1 MTKFSKK
8 SGQIAKKFEKFAHKT
23 SEKSKEHIKSNIFGR
38 FRHVLEVRLL
48 IFEWVL
54 LVSAIIFL
62 AVIQSIWYR
71 NSYQTSA
78 FVSGGSY
85 SEATLGD
92 IKSLNPLFA
101 TTNSEKTAARLLFAP
116 LFSVDTAGYL
126 ENHLA
131 SSISRNESGKVWTV
145 KLRENLK
152 WSDGHSLTAD
162 DVIYTFSIINDQ
174 AVKSIYADSFSTT
187 TVQKVDDLTV
197 TFTLPTIFV
206 DFPTTLTVPILPAHI
221 LAEVP
226 AALLPEHTF
235 SLNPVTSGPFNY
247 DYFQQSGT
255 SQTLI
260 LAKNPKYFRGEP
272 MLSRFII
279 QTYPTEAA
287 IQAAVRAHEVSAT
300 AALDHSFSNIPSD
313 IYQKNATVN
322 RGAFAFLNTQ
332 SATLSDVRMRRALR
346 VALDQSEI
354 RSILGISLSLDY
366 PILTSQVELTFPN
379 LPEPSDETALE
390 LLNAVGYTQQT
401 TEDGTKILMK
411 GEARAEL
418 IVATIDAGYLSDY
431 ANQISDRLTALGF
444 SVTLNVLEPTESQI
458 FFSSIVQPRA
468 YDILLYEVDLGLV
481 PDLFPYY
488 HSSQATSSGYNFSN
502 YTDRI
507 SSDLIL
513 SARNNF
519 DTELRRSKYE
529 SFLRHWVD
537 DAPAIGLYQSE
548 LTYYYNRSTRPFSEN
563 TALVSP
569 LDRFSDI
576 LYWAS
581 EKAPRFR
588 TP

>member
-1 MTKFSKK
+1 MTKLSKK

-23 SEKSKEHIKSNIFGR
+23 SEKSKEHIKSNVFGR

-48 IFEWVL
+48 IFEWLL

-62 AVIQSIWYR
+62 AIIQSIWYQ
-71 NSYQTSA
+71 NSYRTSV
-78 FVSGGSY
+78 FVDGGSY
-85 SEATLGD
+85 SEATFGD

-101 TTNSEKTAARLLFAP
+101 TTSSEKTAARLLFAP

-131 SSISRNESGKVWTV
+131 SSISHDESGKIWTV

-152 WSDGHSLTAD
+152 WSDGHPLTTE
-162 DVIYTFSIINDQ
+162 DVIYTFSTINDPS
-174 AVKSIYADSFSTT
+174 VRSIYSDSFSTT
-187 TVQKVDDLTV
+187 TVQKVDDSTV
-197 TFTLPTIFV
+197 TFALPTIFV
-206 DFPTTLTVPILPAHI
+206 DFPATLTVPILPAHI

-226 AALLPEHTF
+226 AALLAEHTF
-235 SLNPVTSGPFNY
+235 SLNPVTSGPFNF
-247 DYFQQSGT
+247 DYLQQSGT

-260 LAKNPKYFRGEP
+260 LAKNTKYFRGEP

-279 QTYPTEAA
+279 QTYPTQSA
-287 IQAAVRAHEVSAT
+287 IESAVRSHEVSAT
-300 AALDHSFSNIPSD
+300 AALDYSFDSTPTD
-313 IYQKNATVN
+313 IYQKNASVN
-322 RGAFAFLNTQ
+322 RGGFAFLNIQ
-332 SATLSDVRMRRALR
+332 SSTLSDVRLRRAIRL
-346 VALDQSEI
+346 ALDQPEI
-354 RSILGISLSLDY
+354 RSTLGISLPLDY
-366 PILTSQVELTFPN
+366 PILATQVDLTFPS
-379 LPEPSDETALE
+379 LPEPNSTTALE
-390 LLNAVGYTQQT
+390 LLSSAGFSQQT
-401 TEDGTKILMK
+401 TEGGDTLLMK
-411 GEARAEL
+411 DDSPVEL
-418 IVATIDAGYLSDY
+418 VVATIDTGYLSDY
-431 ANQISDRLTALGF
+431 AGQIADKLSALGF

-468 YDILLYEVDLGLV
+468 YDILLYEVDLGIA

-537 DAPAIGLYQSE
+537 DVPAIGLYQSE

-581 EKAPRFR
+581 EKSPRFR